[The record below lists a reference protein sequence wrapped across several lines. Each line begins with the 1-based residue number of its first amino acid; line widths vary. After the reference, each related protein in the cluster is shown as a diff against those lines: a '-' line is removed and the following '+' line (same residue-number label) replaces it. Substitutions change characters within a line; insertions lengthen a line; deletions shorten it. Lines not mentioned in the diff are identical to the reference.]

1 MRESGIL
8 RRGRILCSSPSSR
21 IQRGAYRIHPSIRS
35 EIDFIYYN
43 DPMTHERGSSGE
55 VNHYRALFDLGQVV
69 GTPGALQAIQDADQ
83 NPLEFLVRHVTGD
96 WGDNLSD
103 EDKKEN
109 NISVGEGY
117 RILSAYELNTGVKIW
132 LITEWDRSVTT
143 YLLPQEY

>member
-1 MRESGIL
+1 
-8 RRGRILCSSPSSR
+8 
-21 IQRGAYRIHPSIRS
+21 
-35 EIDFIYYN
+35 
-43 DPMTHERGSSGE
+43 MTRERGSSDE
-55 VNHYRALFDLGQVV
+55 DNHTRALFDLGQVV

-109 NISVGEGY
+109 DLSVREGY

-132 LITEWDRSVTT
+132 LITESDRSVTT